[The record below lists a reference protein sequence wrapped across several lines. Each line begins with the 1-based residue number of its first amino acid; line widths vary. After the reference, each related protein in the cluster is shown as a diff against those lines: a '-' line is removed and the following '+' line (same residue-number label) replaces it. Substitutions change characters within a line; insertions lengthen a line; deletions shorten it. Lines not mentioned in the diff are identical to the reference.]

1 MQKSFCLFFL
11 LLLFSLHQGHTQSF
25 TIPELNSFLKMK
37 YETLDSLLT
46 ANNYKQLQN
55 KSDKEFRIAGYSN
68 VYFIEGVAYTR
79 AVIAGYQYKIN
90 SVDISY
96 RISNKIEADEI
107 IQWFAENGYTLTIK
121 SMEDITGDKD
131 DKRTYYTNKKQ
142 SIELKKIIRK
152 VNGSDVTY
160 YQFELSNMF

>member
-1 MQKSFCLFFL
+1 MQKNFLVCFL
-11 LLLFSLHQGHTQSF
+11 LLLSYSYGNSQSF
-25 TIPELNSFLKMK
+25 SIPELNSFLKMK
-37 YETLDSLLT
+37 YETLDSFLT
-46 ANNYKQLQN
+46 SNNYKQLQN

-68 VYFIEGVAYTR
+68 AYVIEGVVYTR
-79 AVIAGYQYKIN
+79 SVIAGYQYKTN

-96 RISNKIEADEI
+96 RVSNKIEADEI

-121 SMEDITGDKD
+121 NMEDITGDKD

-142 SIELKKIIRK
+142 LIELKKITRK
-152 VNGSDVTY
+152 VNGNDVTY